1 MQARMVKTHNSVSC
15 GQVQLVRS
23 HDRQVCI
30 LHECKKTPF
39 SRICR
44 SIKAGQKVAIFAL
57 ELPRGRAPPILNL
70 R

>member
-23 HDRQVCI
+23 RDRQVCI
-30 LHECKKTPF
+30 LQDRKKTPF
-39 SRICR
+39 SRIRR
-44 SIKAGQKVAIFAL
+44 SIKAGQKLAIFAL
-57 ELPRGRAPPILNL
+57 ELPQDRAPPILNL